1 MALHALAGCGPGRTA
16 ARRWHAASTIS
27 APLGA
32 ECQVPPC
39 QPAGRRG
46 PGAVTRS
53 VRQPAARVTGELPR
67 APRAPRDPPAAQSGE
82 GELIEVAFSPSEPQ
96 LTPGAARA
104 VLAMLLRAR
113 EKADRA
119 EG

>member
-1 MALHALAGCGPGRTA
+1 M
-16 ARRWHAASTIS
+16 
-27 APLGA
+27 
-32 ECQVPPC
+32 
-39 QPAGRRG
+39 
-46 PGAVTRS
+46 
-53 VRQPAARVTGELPR
+53 TGELPR
-67 APRAPRDPPAAQSGE
+67 AARALRDAPTAETGE
-82 GELIEVAFSPSEPQ
+82 GELIEVTFSSAEPQ